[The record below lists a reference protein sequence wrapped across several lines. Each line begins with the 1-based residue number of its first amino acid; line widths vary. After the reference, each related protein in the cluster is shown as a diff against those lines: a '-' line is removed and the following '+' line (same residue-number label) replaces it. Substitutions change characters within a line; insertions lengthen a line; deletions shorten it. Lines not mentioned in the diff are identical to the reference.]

1 MFVMVSL
8 VLVPSSLFAV
18 DDLPISDQ
26 LDSVQS
32 FLSGLEERAEVSM
45 RQIAQEERPHLK
57 IASFS
62 SEMSK
67 QAQELKA
74 IQNFELVSKSINA
87 QKQGIEENKRLSQTV
102 RTAAGASLVKF
113 TKRLDELR
121 HRAEVLQKRLEDLEK
136 AADQWGADFVQMR
149 SIDETEAL
157 NQLRKS
163 IDFELRKHAPKE
175 GSKDGSKSSNAIEQI
190 GGSSNKVVL
199 NSVVIGQNG
208 SHQSSKTEQKNIGSL
223 PIPKTPADKNVP
235 KKQPRNLYQEE
246 LSRVKEGSE
255 VRSDLPQPAKPINIH
270 NSNDTARPKITQ
282 RTVYEVANRNADFSA
297 LEQRLNT
304 SYERLFRILSSD
316 GSQELRENHRRWV
329 DDVFS
334 RAVTEGQKTQTS
346 AQGSGSPISQECIEW
361 LISALSSRI
370 NEIDHFYGRIQAYR

>member
-1 MFVMVSL
+1 MASL
-8 VLVPSSLFAV
+8 VLMLPSLFAV

-26 LDSVQS
+26 LDNVQS
-32 FLSGLEERAEVSM
+32 FLSGLEDRAEVSM
-45 RQIAQEERPHLK
+45 RHIAQEDRPHLK

-74 IQNFELVSKSINA
+74 IQNFELVSKSIDA

-102 RTAAGASLVKF
+102 RIAAGASLVKF

-121 HRAEVLQKRLEDLEK
+121 HRAEVLQKRLEALEK

-163 IDFELRKHAPKE
+163 IDLELRKYPTKE
-175 GSKDGSKSSNAIEQI
+175 STKDGSTSRNAIEQI
-190 GGSSNKVVL
+190 GGSPKKVVL
-199 NSVVIGQNG
+199 NNVVIGQDG
-208 SHQSSKTEQKNIGSL
+208 TFQVSKPEQKTDVSL
-223 PIPKTPADKNVP
+223 LIPKTAADKISP

-246 LSRVKEGSE
+246 LSRVKEGSG
-255 VRSDLPQPAKPINIH
+255 VKPDLSQPAKPIYSH
-270 NSNDTARPKITQ
+270 DSNDTARPKITQ
-282 RTVYEVANRNADFSA
+282 RAVYEVANRNADFSA
-297 LEQRLNT
+297 LEQRLST

-334 RAVTEGQKTQTS
+334 RAVTEGQKKQTS
-346 AQGSGSPISQECIEW
+346 DQDSGTPISQECIEW